1 MLIMGHY
8 DQSSSYHLFQGKYT
22 THTVPSIR
30 VSDRQVCSA
39 LTRDNLALGPAIS
52 PLYTRLGRVI
62 QVTVRDLFYALC
74 KAIVSSCLSQL
85 SSAFHNIKEMLTFL
99 ALIAF
104 TFSNTPGQASLLRI
118 VLTRTCV
125 HSLYCLQLQA
135 PPLRAPLCPRIA
147 GNLLGSTCLLSN
159 N

>member
-85 SSAFHNIKEMLTFL
+85 SSAFHNIKEMRTLL
-99 ALIAF
+99 ALFAF
-104 TFSNTPGQASLLRI
+104 TFSSTPVQPSLLRI
-118 VLTRTCV
+118 VLTRTLF
-125 HSLYCLQLQA
+125 HSLYCL
-135 PPLRAPLCPRIA
+135 
-147 GNLLGSTCLLSN
+147 
-159 N
+159 